1 MGRLPEEWQAALS
14 ALGERP
20 FRAKQL
26 FRWLHQRAEFD
37 PEKMSDL
44 SVPFRARLR
53 EAGVAAPF
61 RVETVHESKDGTRKL
76 VLVAKDGAR
85 VESVI
90 IPMTDLSD
98 ADAGAAPS
106 DDEDDERDEPPT
118 AKSRVTLCIST
129 QFGCA
134 MGCVFCASGQAGL
147 VRGLRASEI
156 VSQVYLAKRYL
167 RPDEQL
173 SNLVYMGM
181 GEPLHHYE
189 QTARSVRLL
198 THPDGLG
205 MSPRRITVS
214 TVGLT
219 PGIER
224 LGRDFAGKIG
234 LAVSV
239 HAPNDETRDHII
251 PMNRR
256 YPVAELMRAL
266 RAYPLPK
273 RRRITI
279 EYTLIDGVNDAPS
292 HARELA
298 TLLARPSEQDQ
309 PDPDEPDHGLRAA
322 SAQVGS
328 RAPVSGHPGQ
338 RGLQLLRAHAPRG
351 RGVRRLRSA
360 GDGRRPGA
368 QKARARRTA
377 RSSQEGRDVQQSCW
391 SPIAAKSLVAF
402 SAPVSGSASRPWPC
416 SRTRTCSRR
425 TSPRRTKRFASGR
438 PR

>member
-1 MGRLPEEWQAALS
+1 MTRSVMPNGGDHPEPSAEPLNIEDPVGRLPEEWQAALT
-14 ALGERP
+14 AVGERP

-26 FRWLHQRAEFD
+26 FRWLHQRAEFE

-44 SVPFRARLR
+44 SVSFRARLR
-53 EAGVAAPF
+53 EAGVSAPL
-61 RVETVHESKDGTRKL
+61 RVDTVHESKDGTRKL
-76 VLVAKDGAR
+76 VLEANDGAR
-85 VESVI
+85 VESVL

-98 ADAGAAPS
+98 ADAGAS
-106 DDEDDERDEPPT
+106 DEEEEET
-118 AKSRVTLCIST
+118 LGTKSRVTLCIST
-129 QFGCA
+129 QYGCA

-173 SNLVYMGM
+173 SNLVFMGM

-189 QTARSVRLL
+189 QTARALRLL
-198 THPDGLG
+198 THPEGLG

-239 HAPNDETRDHII
+239 HAPNDETRDKLV

-279 EYTLIDGVNDAPS
+279 EYTLIDGVNDS
-292 HARELA
+292 LDHARELGA
-298 TLLARPSEQDQ
+298 ILRGIPSKINLIPMNPISASD
-309 PDPDEPDHGLRAA
+309 LRSPKAEA
-322 SAQVGS
+322 
-328 RAPVSGHPGQ
+328 
-338 RGLQLLRAHAPRG
+338 
-351 RGVRRLRSA
+351 VRRFQDILANAGYSCFVRTRRGDEVAAACGQLAMADDLVRKKREREDLRSL
-360 GDGRRPGA
+360 
-368 QKARARRTA
+368 
-377 RSSQEGRDVQQSCW
+377 
-391 SPIAAKSLVAF
+391 AKKS
-402 SAPVSGSASRPWPC
+402 
-416 SRTRTCSRR
+416 
-425 TSPRRTKRFASGR
+425 
-438 PR
+438 

>member
-1 MGRLPEEWQAALS
+1 
-14 ALGERP
+14 P

-37 PEKMSDL
+37 PDKMSDL
-44 SVPFRARLR
+44 SLPFRARLV
-53 EAGVAAPF
+53 EAGVGEPF
-61 RVETVHESKDGTRKL
+61 QVESVHESKDGTRKL
-76 VLVAKDGAR
+76 VLIAKDGAR

-106 DDEDDERDEPPT
+106 DDEHEEGEPL
-118 AKSRVTLCIST
+118 ASKARVTLCIST
-129 QFGCA
+129 QYGCA

-167 RPDEQL
+167 RADEQL

-189 QTARSVRLL
+189 QTVRSVRLL

-205 MSPRRITVS
+205 MSPRRITIS
-214 TVGLT
+214 TVGLI

-224 LGRDFAGKIG
+224 LGQDFAGKIG

-239 HAPNDETRDHII
+239 HAPNDATRDKII
-251 PMNRR
+251 PMNKR
-256 YPVAELMRAL
+256 YPLSELMRAL

-292 HARELA
+292 HARELG
-298 TLLARPSEQDQ
+298 TLLRGIPCKINLIPMNPITASELQAPKSEAVRAFQ
-309 PDPDEPDHGLRAA
+309 EILASAGYSCFVRTRRGDEVAAACGQLAMTDDLVRKKREREELRAA
-322 SAQVGS
+322 
-328 RAPVSGHPGQ
+328 
-338 RGLQLLRAHAPRG
+338 
-351 RGVRRLRSA
+351 
-360 GDGRRPGA
+360 
-368 QKARARRTA
+368 
-377 RSSQEGRDVQQSCW
+377 
-391 SPIAAKSLVAF
+391 AKKS
-402 SAPVSGSASRPWPC
+402 
-416 SRTRTCSRR
+416 
-425 TSPRRTKRFASGR
+425 
-438 PR
+438 

>member
-1 MGRLPEEWQAALS
+1 MTRAAIREGGTHPEPGPEPLDIEDPVGRLPEEWQAALTT
-14 ALGERP
+14 LGERP

-26 FRWLHQRAEFD
+26 FRWLHQRCEFD

-44 SVPFRARLR
+44 SVAFRARLR
-53 EAGVAAPF
+53 EAGVTEPL
-61 RVETVHESKDGTRKL
+61 RVQSVHESKDGTRKL
-76 VLVAKDGAR
+76 VLEAKDGAR
-85 VESVI
+85 IESVI
-90 IPMTDLSD
+90 IPMTDSTDSTDSTD

-106 DDEDDERDEPPT
+106 EDEDERHGEPT
-118 AKSRVTLCIST
+118 AKARVTLCIST

-156 VSQVYLAKRYL
+156 VAQVYLAKRYL

-189 QTARSVRLL
+189 QTVRSLRLL
-198 THPDGLG
+198 THPEGLA

-239 HAPNDETRDHII
+239 HAPNDETRDKII

-256 YPVAELMRAL
+256 YPLTALMNAL

-292 HARELA
+292 HARELCA
-298 TLLARPSEQDQ
+298 LLRGIPSKINLIPMNPISASE
-309 PDPDEPDHGLRAA
+309 LRAPKA
-322 SAQVGS
+322 EAVRRFQDILANAGYSCFVRTRRGDEVSA
-328 RAPVSGHPGQ
+328 ACGQ
-338 RGLQLLRAHAPRG
+338 LAMADDLVRKKREREELRALAK
-351 RGVRRLRSA
+351 
-360 GDGRRPGA
+360 
-368 QKARARRTA
+368 KA
-377 RSSQEGRDVQQSCW
+377 
-391 SPIAAKSLVAF
+391 
-402 SAPVSGSASRPWPC
+402 
-416 SRTRTCSRR
+416 
-425 TSPRRTKRFASGR
+425 
-438 PR
+438 

>member
-1 MGRLPEEWQAALS
+1 MTRPEEREALPAVTIEDPIGRLPEEWEAALS
-14 ALGERP
+14 AIGERA

-37 PEKMSDL
+37 PDKMSDL

-53 EAGVAAPF
+53 EAGVAAPL
-61 RVETVHESKDGTRKL
+61 VVADVHESRDGTRKL
-76 VLVAKDGAR
+76 VLEAKDGAR

-90 IPMTDLSD
+90 IPMTDLAD
-98 ADAGAAPS
+98 ADASASVDDEDESAAPS
-106 DDEDDERDEPPT
+106 PLSQ
-118 AKSRVTLCIST
+118 KSKVTLCIST
-129 QFGCA
+129 QYGCA

-173 SNLVYMGM
+173 GNLVFMGM
-181 GEPLHHYE
+181 GEPLHHYD
-189 QTARSVRLL
+189 QTARAVRLL

-214 TVGLT
+214 TVGLI

-239 HAPNDETRDHII
+239 HAPNDETRDRII

-279 EYTLIDGVNDAPS
+279 EYTLIDGVNDSPN
-292 HARELA
+292 HARELS
-298 TLLARPSEQDQ
+298 TIL
-309 PDPDEPDHGLRAA
+309 
-322 SAQVGS
+322 
-328 RAPVSGHPGQ
+328 
-338 RGLQLLRAHAPRG
+338 RGLQTKINLIPMNPITASE
-351 RGVRRLRSA
+351 LRSPKADSVRQFQDILADA
-360 GDGRRPGA
+360 GYSCFVRTRRGDEVAAACGQLAMAEDLVRKKRERDALRRP
-368 QKARARRTA
+368 K
-377 RSSQEGRDVQQSCW
+377 
-391 SPIAAKSLVAF
+391 
-402 SAPVSGSASRPWPC
+402 VSDS
-416 SRTRTCSRR
+416 
-425 TSPRRTKRFASGR
+425 
-438 PR
+438 

>member
-1 MGRLPEEWQAALS
+1 MTRPEEREALPVVTIEDPVGRLPEEWAAALT
-14 ALGERP
+14 AIGERP

-37 PEKMSDL
+37 PDKMSDL
-44 SVPFRARLR
+44 SVAFRARLS
-53 EAGVAAPF
+53 EAGVGAPF
-61 RVETVHESKDGTRKL
+61 AVVDVHESRDGTRKL
-76 VLVAKDGAR
+76 VLEAKDGAR

-90 IPMTDLSD
+90 IPMTDLAD
-98 ADAGAAPS
+98 ADASASA
-106 DDEDDERDEPPT
+106 DDEDDEPAPT
-118 AKSRVTLCIST
+118 QKSKVTLCIST
-129 QFGCA
+129 QYGCA

-173 SNLVYMGM
+173 GNLVFMGM
-181 GEPLHHYE
+181 GEPLHHYD
-189 QTARSVRLL
+189 QTARAIRLL

-214 TVGLT
+214 TVGLI

-239 HAPNDETRDHII
+239 HAPNDETRDRII

-256 YPVAELMRAL
+256 YPVADLMRAL

-292 HARELA
+292 HARELS
-298 TLLARPSEQDQ
+298 TIL
-309 PDPDEPDHGLRAA
+309 
-322 SAQVGS
+322 
-328 RAPVSGHPGQ
+328 
-338 RGLQLLRAHAPRG
+338 RGLQTKINLIPMNPITASELRAPKADSVRQFQDILANAGHSCFVRTRRG
-351 RGVRRLRSA
+351 DEVAAACGQLAMADDLVRKKREREELR
-360 GDGRRPGA
+360 R
-368 QKARARRTA
+368 
-377 RSSQEGRDVQQSCW
+377 
-391 SPIAAKSLVAF
+391 AKSPGN
-402 SAPVSGSASRPWPC
+402 S
-416 SRTRTCSRR
+416 
-425 TSPRRTKRFASGR
+425 
-438 PR
+438 

>member
-1 MGRLPEEWQAALS
+1 MTTRTTPPAGRSHPDPSPEPLDIEDPVGRLPEEWQAALTE
-14 ALGERP
+14 LGERP

-37 PEKMSDL
+37 PDKMSDL

-53 EAGVAAPF
+53 QAGVGEPF
-61 RVETVHESKDGTRKL
+61 QVETVHESKDGTRKL
-76 VLVAKDGAR
+76 VLAAKDGAR
-85 VESVI
+85 VECVI
-90 IPMTDLSD
+90 IPMTDSSD
-98 ADAGAAPS
+98 ADAGAAPA
-106 DDEDDERDEPPT
+106 DDEDDEPLA
-118 AKSRVTLCIST
+118 AKSKVTLCIST

-173 SNLVYMGM
+173 GNLVYMGM

-189 QTARSVRLL
+189 QTVRSLRLL

-239 HAPNDETRDHII
+239 HAPNDETRDKII

-256 YPVAELMRAL
+256 YPLAALMRAL

-279 EYTLIDGVNDAPS
+279 EYTLIDGVNDSPS

-298 TLLARPSEQDQ
+298 TLLRGLPSKVNLIPMNPITASELQAPKSEAVRQFQDILANAGYSCFVRTRRG
-309 PDPDEPDHGLRAA
+309 DEVAAACGQLAMADDLVRKKREREELRAQA
-322 SAQVGS
+322 K
-328 RAPVSGHPGQ
+328 
-338 RGLQLLRAHAPRG
+338 
-351 RGVRRLRSA
+351 
-360 GDGRRPGA
+360 
-368 QKARARRTA
+368 KA
-377 RSSQEGRDVQQSCW
+377 
-391 SPIAAKSLVAF
+391 
-402 SAPVSGSASRPWPC
+402 
-416 SRTRTCSRR
+416 
-425 TSPRRTKRFASGR
+425 
-438 PR
+438 